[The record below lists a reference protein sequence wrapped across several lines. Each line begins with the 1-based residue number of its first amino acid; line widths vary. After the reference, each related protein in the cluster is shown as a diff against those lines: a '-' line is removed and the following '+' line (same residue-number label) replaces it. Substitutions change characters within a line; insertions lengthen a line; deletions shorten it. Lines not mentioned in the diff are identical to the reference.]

1 VISPAGLAIDPTWAQ
16 FAKIATGTASWCG
29 LQISGSARCM
39 GYWASTRL
47 ASPSAEPHRLSHLRI
62 KRATRSRR
70 KPKYWINGRRLVRCL
85 VRARIRSANDIKA
98 ATALSRQL
106 GGWLPPGAL
115 TKQAG
120 LNLAISRR
128 APRRSPGLG
137 ERRMGTISIV
147 IETHTWY
154 WGHPIP
160 RPSGAPGPR
169 GHFKLRHD
177 PAITTP
183 CQSRGGWTDAGRC
196 RRGRKDTFH
205 DRYSSLCAASFLPA
219 TSCLDRVQDMRSPI
233 CTRTQYVLSRA
244 ARRTYRSR
252 R

>member
-47 ASPSAEPHRLSHLRI
+47 ASTSAEPHRLSHLRI

-147 IETHTWY
+147 IETHTWVL
-154 WGHPIP
+154 GSSDSPTLRSARPQGALQTETRPGNNNAMPI
-160 RPSGAPGPR
+160 
-169 GHFKLRHD
+169 
-177 PAITTP
+177 
-183 CQSRGGWTDAGRC
+183 QGW
-196 RRGRKDTFH
+196 
-205 DRYSSLCAASFLPA
+205 
-219 TSCLDRVQDMRSPI
+219 LDRRRSLP
-233 CTRTQYVLSRA
+233 TRPQRYVS
-244 ARRTYRSR
+244 
-252 R
+252 